1 MPTLIA
7 ISFGPDIP
15 LDRRWTLIGRHPECD
30 VLLDSLRVSRR
41 HCIITAESDAV
52 VVRDLGSMNG
62 TWVNGRRVAR
72 SRLRPGDEVSIA
84 HMRYYLGDAEALT
97 FHAAAVDR
105 PARPG
110 GRVRLREFVGCL
122 GISLRPGLLRF
133 GSARMNRSP

>member
-7 ISFGPDIP
+7 VSFGPDIP
-15 LDRRWTLIGRHPECD
+15 LDRPSTLIGRHPECD

-41 HCIITAESDAV
+41 HCIITAECDAV
-52 VVRDLGSMNG
+52 VLRDLGSMNG

-84 HMRYYLGDAEALT
+84 HMHYYLGDAEAPT

-105 PARPG
+105 PARPDG
-110 GRVRLREFVGCL
+110 E
-122 GISLRPGLLRF
+122 SD
-133 GSARMNRSP
+133 SANSSDV

>member
-7 ISFGPDIP
+7 VSFGPDIP
-15 LDRRWTLIGRHPECD
+15 LDRRSTLIGRHPECD

-52 VVRDLGSMNG
+52 VVRDLGSTNG

-84 HMRYYLGDAEALT
+84 HRRYYLGDAEALT

-105 PARPG
+105 PARP
-110 GRVRLREFVGCL
+110 EDE
-122 GISLRPGLLRF
+122 SD
-133 GSARMNRSP
+133 SANSSEV